1 MHSYILYRTAWLS
14 PVTDSARLRTVEFCK
29 KFAVGY
35 FVTYWHIQTC
45 ENWYIWIIPVILHFY
60 LFKRSLYQSL
70 STWISSP
77 WRPPFYP
84 AWPSPCP
91 PAQHCAQPTAPPGEP
106 PTKHEEI
113 NGILLV
119 PPAPHCAQPAAP
131 PGEPPT
137 KHEEMN
143 GILLVPPAPY
153 CAQPAASPGEPPTN
167 TRKWTETETG
177 FLLGPSSSRRPAY
190 QHEEMNGNGSWKLF
204 LFSLLQQSLLGISD
218 SRNEL
223 SQPKYLKR
231 FVSNKPR

>member
-1 MHSYILYRTAWLS
+1 M
-14 PVTDSARLRTVEFCK
+14 
-29 KFAVGY
+29 
-35 FVTYWHIQTC
+35 
-45 ENWYIWIIPVILHFY
+45 
-60 LFKRSLYQSL
+60 SLYQSL

-77 WRPPFYP
+77 WRPPFCP
-84 AWPSPCP
+84 AWPSPC
-91 PAQHCAQPTAPPGEP
+91 
-106 PTKHEEI
+106 
-113 NGILLV
+113 

-167 TRKWTETETG
+167 TRKWTEMETGLLLVPPAPPGKPPTNTRKWTETETG
-177 FLLGPSSSRRPAY
+177 LLLIPSSSRQATYQHEEMNGNGNLLSPCPYSSARRPAY